1 MHEIFRG
8 PSLFQR
14 IPFRN
19 FLYLAL
25 TALLIASIRPVAA
38 QSDPVPAAPT
48 PAPQSGQPASNN
60 PTPMDTSATVHP
72 SHFLTLRERFQ
83 LQAHT
88 TFGPAA
94 FFSPAAEAAIT
105 MADPPNRYP
114 REWRDGGGAFGRNY
128 GSEFGRHTA
137 GGLGHFATAFVDGED
152 PRYFRSMSTNPGR
165 RVTHALLFTLFDRTN
180 SGRRTLALSNLA
192 GSTAAGFVGNLWEP
206 DGFNDTTHALQR
218 SALEFGTFGGA
229 NLFAEFSP
237 DLSRLMHKM
246 HIPDRV
252 SDLILPRSY

>member
-1 MHEIFRG
+1 MYEHSPG
-8 PSLFQR
+8 HS
-14 IPFRN
+14 N
-19 FLYLAL
+19 FSCYFLLL
-25 TALLIASIRPVAA
+25 TVALLFIACTPLATAQAPYPVPSASRPA
-38 QSDPVPAAPT
+38 QS
-48 PAPQSGQPASNN
+48 SQPLPSN
-60 PTPMDTSATVHP
+60 PTPLDTSATVHP
-72 SHFLTLRERFQ
+72 SHYLTLRERFQ

-152 PRYFRSMSTNPGR
+152 PRYFRSVEHNPGR
-165 RVTHALLFTLFDRTN
+165 RVAHALLFTLFDRTN
-180 SGRRTLALSNLA
+180 SGRRTLAISNFA
-192 GSTAAGFVGNLWEP
+192 GSAAAGFVGNLWEP

-237 DLSRLMHKM
+237 DLSHLMHKM

-252 SDLILPRSY
+252 SDIILPRSY